1 MTDKVFAD
9 TNIAG
14 YLLSN
19 DSVKHG
25 IAKTLIVA
33 HPVISTQVVNEFIN
47 VCLKKAH
54 LNLTQTHL
62 LAESLMTV
70 CRVVAVDS
78 HTVSQAMQLS
88 QRYQL
93 SHWDSLIIAA
103 ALQADCTVLYSED
116 LQSGMVIDQRLTLIN
131 PFSS

>member
-1 MTDKVFAD
+1 MTAKVFAD

-14 YLLSN
+14 YLLSS
-19 DSVKHG
+19 DAAKRS
-25 IAKTLIVA
+25 IAKQIIAA

-47 VCLKKAH
+47 VCLKKAR
-54 LNLTQTHL
+54 LNLMQAHV

-70 CRVVAVDS
+70 CWVVPVDIE
-78 HTVSQAMQLS
+78 TVRQAMRLS

-103 ALQADCTVLYSED
+103 ALQVGSTVLYSED
-116 LQSGMVIDQRLTLIN
+116 LQSGMVIDHGLSIVN
-131 PFSS
+131 PFPI